1 MTQGVE
7 LSAEELAGVMS
18 RAECLH
24 DADAIEAAL
33 DRLGLAITASLSEH
47 RPLVL
52 GVMTGAIVP
61 LGRLLTRLTFPLELD
76 YIHATRYHKS
86 TTGRELVWL
95 ARPQTPLRG
104 RHVLIVDDIL
114 DEGHTFRGLLEA
126 CREEGAASVQTAVL
140 ADKPNAGRVHGL
152 EADFVGLTVPERYVF
167 GVGMDYKGY
176 LRNVEGI
183 YAAHRD
189 DEDES

>member
-1 MTQGVE
+1 MSQGVE
-7 LSAEELAGVMS
+7 LTSSELAGVMA

-24 DADAIEAAL
+24 DAAAIEAAL
-33 DRLGLAITASLSEH
+33 DRMGEAISVSLSGK
-47 RPLVL
+47 RPLLL

-61 LGRLLTRLTFPLELD
+61 LGRLLTRLDFPLEVD
-76 YIHATRYHKS
+76 YIHATRYHKT

-95 ARPQTPLRG
+95 ARPQTSLRD
-104 RHVLIVDDIL
+104 RNVLLVDDIL

-140 ADKPNAGRVHGL
+140 ADKPNPGRVPGL

-176 LRNVEGI
+176 LRNINAI
-183 YAAHRD
+183 YAAHPD
-189 DEDES
+189 DED

>member
-7 LSAEELAGVMS
+7 LTATELAGVLE

-24 DADAIEAAL
+24 DAAAIEAAL
-33 DRLGLAITASLSEH
+33 DRLAEQISARLAGS

-61 LGRLLTRLTFPLELD
+61 MGRLLNRLDFPLEID
-76 YIHATRYHKS
+76 YIHATRYHKT

-104 RHVLIVDDIL
+104 RHVLLVDDIL
-114 DEGHTFRGLLEA
+114 DEGHTFRGLLAA
-126 CREEGAASVQTAVL
+126 CREEGAASVHTAVL
-140 ADKPNAGRVHGL
+140 ADKPNAGRIPGL
-152 EADFVGLTVPERYVF
+152 AADFVGLSVPERYVF
-167 GVGMDYKGY
+167 GSGMDYKGY
-176 LRNVEGI
+176 LRNIDAI
-183 YAAHRD
+183 YAAHPG
-189 DEDES
+189 DED

>member
-1 MTQGVE
+1 MSQGVE
-7 LSAEELAGVMS
+7 LDATELAGVMA

-24 DADAIEAAL
+24 DAPAIEAAL
-33 DRLGLAITASLSEH
+33 DRMGEAISTALSGT
-47 RPLVL
+47 RPLLL

-61 LGRLLTRLTFPLELD
+61 LGRLLSRLDFPLEVD
-76 YIHATRYHKS
+76 YIHATRYHKT

-104 RHVLIVDDIL
+104 RHVLLVDDIL

-126 CREEGAASVQTAVL
+126 CQEEGAASVQTAVL
-140 ADKPNAGRVHGL
+140 ADKPNPARVPGL
-152 EADFVGLTVPERYVF
+152 KADFVGLTVPERYVF

-176 LRNVEGI
+176 LRNVNAI
-183 YAAHRD
+183 YAAHPD
-189 DEDES
+189 DED

>member
-7 LSAEELAGVMS
+7 LTAAQLAGVLE

-24 DADAIEAAL
+24 DAAAIEAAL
-33 DRLGLAITASLSEH
+33 DRLGAQITETLADV

-61 LGRLLTRLTFPLELD
+61 MGRLLNRLNFPLEID
-76 YIHATRYHKS
+76 YIHATRYHKT

-104 RHVLIVDDIL
+104 RHILLVDDIL
-114 DEGHTFRGLLEA
+114 DEGHTFRGLIDE
-126 CREEGAASVQTAVL
+126 CRENGAAAVHTAVL
-140 ADKPNAGRVHGL
+140 ADKPNAGRVPGL
-152 EADFVGLTVPERYVF
+152 AADYVGLTVPERYVF
-167 GVGMDYKGY
+167 GSGMDYKGY
-176 LRNVEGI
+176 LRNVDAI
-183 YAAHRD
+183 YAAHPD
-189 DEDES
+189 DED